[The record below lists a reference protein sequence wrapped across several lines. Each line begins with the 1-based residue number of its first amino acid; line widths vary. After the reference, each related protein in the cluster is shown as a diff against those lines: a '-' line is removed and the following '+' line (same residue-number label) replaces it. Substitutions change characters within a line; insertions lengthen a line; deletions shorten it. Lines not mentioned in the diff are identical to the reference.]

1 MSRTSDPKK
10 ISAVLGDMCYSLGF
24 DEAYKQY
31 KTLQIWDT
39 VAGETIANATSIE
52 RFTNG
57 QLFIKVK
64 NPSWRM
70 ELNFRK
76 KDILT
81 KLNQA
86 LKSQMVKDIIFK

>member
-10 ISAVLGDMCYSLGF
+10 ISAVLVEMCYTLGF
-24 DEAYKQY
+24 DEAYQQY
-31 KTLQIWDT
+31 QTLQIWDS
-39 VAGETIANATSIE
+39 VAGETIAQATKIE

-76 KDILT
+76 KDIII
-81 KLNQA
+81 KLNKA
-86 LKSQMVKDIIFK
+86 LKSQMVNDIIFK

>member
-1 MSRTSDPKK
+1 
-10 ISAVLGDMCYSLGF
+10 MCYSLGF